1 MSYIGNKPANKAVV
15 ASDLDPAVIT
25 GQTALAVAPAD
36 TDEFLISDAGVL
48 KRIDASLVGGGGI
61 SVADQWRLTANL
73 TMAGSATVI
82 SANWEQVDS
91 DGFGNLGSAMSQS
104 SGIFTFPST
113 GIYLVR
119 FNMWV
124 SACDSDYAVGYI
136 YTTVNNSSYT
146 EATATVASGT
156 TTAQNNNAMT
166 EFLFDVTNTSTHKVA
181 FYQLREGSNA
191 LIKADTSDSTQ
202 TGATFIRLGDT

>member
-1 MSYIGNKPANKAVV
+1 M
-15 ASDLDPAVIT
+15 AS
-25 GQTALAVAPAD
+25 
-36 TDEFLISDAGVL
+36 
-48 KRIDASLVGGGGI
+48 
-61 SVADQWRLTANL
+61 
-73 TMAGSATVI
+73 SATVI

-124 SACDSDYAVGYI
+124 SALNSDYAVGYI

-146 EATATVASGT
+146 QASACVASGT
-156 TTAQNNNAMT
+156 GTGQNGNAMT
-166 EFLFDVTNTSTHKVA
+166 EFMFDVTDTSTHKVA
-181 FYQLREGSNA
+181 FYQLRAGSTA
-191 LIKADTSDSTQ
+191 TIKADTADSTQ